1 MRILN
6 KFLNS
11 KLFYDINTKFLFM
24 EILLLFIKSIS
35 IFNEMNHNLK
45 CSEQMLELA
54 LKGAYLTKNSR
65 KI

>member
-1 MRILN
+1 
-6 KFLNS
+6 
-11 KLFYDINTKFLFM
+11 M

-45 CSEQMLELA
+45 WSEQILELA
-54 LKGAYLTKNSR
+54 LKGDYLTKNSR

>member
-11 KLFYDINTKFLFM
+11 KLFYDINTSFLFM

-45 CSEQMLELA
+45 CSEQIRELA
-54 LKGAYLTKNSR
+54 LNSPGAEGGPVCK
-65 KI
+65 